1 MGGEREENEKKGEEE
16 RGDGVEVVREGVQ
29 QWLVD
34 QAWPYFYTLAFEQE
48 NIWHRNQPRD
58 NLVSFSHSCLIG
70 SVPNILSSYSSYH
83 GEQRLPLA
91 VNEVMLMFE

>member
-1 MGGEREENEKKGEEE
+1 MKMKGGEG
-16 RGDGVEVVREGVQ
+16 RGDGVEVVRGGVQ

-48 NIWHRNQPRD
+48 NIWHRNLPRD

-70 SVPNILSSYSSYH
+70 SVPNTLSSDPALHTTANNVYH
-83 GEQRLPLA
+83 LQ
-91 VNEVMLMFE
+91 